1 MNFKEALRK
10 DTNYLRGLSY
20 LDAKLRQNWINQ
32 NAARLR
38 QARDVLTTDDYKT
51 FAEDLYRLQM
61 WNNLEAENINKGVYG
76 QNFRPTR
83 EYIQN
88 YFNKKVADID
98 FTLKYHP
105 DLDENNVYVG
115 SKKNT
120 GLSPEMWNIY
130 SNLKDEESKREFREK
145 VQTENQ
151 IWDDAAQYQAN
162 EKSLDKSTIV
172 SAMQS
177 MGQTDNM
184 AAQMW
189 ADNVVAT
196 TDENHPDNVEYLKK
210 NKDKITAD
218 SYAFVNNKNTEIA
231 HNIWSRSL
239 KKYRQSKEYQKA
251 LNAEMKSISDRWNND
266 ATKDKNGAE
275 NARKDEF
282 LEAIKDNPVL
292 MAASGYDPKTGKFSH
307 EQFQQY
313 ESLLEEDPDFKAK
326 YLANKNTLYKQRQD
340 VAEQQLQDGQITQEE
355 YDKRAK
361 AGFISE
367 DDYRQSLIDIAND
380 TLKDHEG
387 FLTRAANAG
396 TAAATTGM
404 TYTLHK
410 FAPFVNTI
418 EVLKKRTD
426 GKVFID
432 AHGNIYQDS
441 DITSNAQYTN
451 PKDADSAIL
460 YKTSNGV
467 SINYNRDGDKIF
479 VKDGVSYIYQN
490 EDGSFRAVDPNSID
504 SNDKHLRKVNA
515 VNVKNTEV
523 ETHDL
528 VRLGKD
534 DSGNDLNWAGG
545 AFNEKYLQLAD
556 RYNIA
561 PFTWNHDE
569 MDYYDQFGYS
579 KYVNIQRP
587 GDDSRDFWGEVIKMM
602 GFVGADL
609 LMTFATK
616 GIGKAVGAGMRAT
629 RGLELGT
636 GLMGAVGIAD
646 SYAQGIFEENL
657 ARNEQTL
664 QNIISE
670 KAKAK
675 AEDWANT
682 EGKELLNQM
691 YTEAIKTQEK
701 ELGRPLTE
709 TEKAQVQMAVR
720 AQAVGARA
728 MKHYAEEMQN
738 PDNLKMQE
746 KAVEEAGN
754 AAIVDFWGEGLKYGI
769 VNTLGFRSWMFK
781 SRNAA
786 EQAARASEKSLFG
799 KAFSRVGI
807 ATQADVDAKLA
818 EKVGDVY
825 LKDAWSKMSKAQ
837 KARAVLE
844 TTGKQFWGGAWTNWT
859 DEMQSAGAR
868 AQNNSNFDAHLNN
881 NTPSGAYLFANAIA
895 SQLQGIQESVFDP
908 NSLWAGLI
916 GGAGS
921 VLGFGFNPMGIVE
934 AVTNKQSWNRMSAGE
949 KFNSIFSNSVLS
961 EVYQQRAND
970 YQAQQMLDRANAML
984 KSVDGNTISL
994 MNALQ
999 SASRIGHSENPI
1011 EAEEADVTNLFH
1023 TLLAVDNFSKTNPGL
1038 AELDALSNIRK
1049 FAENAEKLAD
1059 TSKLSD
1065 EEKQGYIEQI
1075 KVSNPNMTEEEAT
1088 AELENVSKRAQLM
1101 QKMMSDWTNLQK
1113 SDAYKQA
1120 TTNTEEKSEE
1130 QENMEQKIVLQAMQD
1145 YTLQNMRE
1153 REQKIKGS
1161 TSIATIDGIST
1172 ATANPTMGGEVVTTR
1187 AQENEELA
1195 TYGNKK
1201 SALKNIKESHKL
1213 VASQLEQRK
1222 SNMEKAQ
1229 ANLNFEEKAEALKE
1243 QITDAA
1249 TPTEKQDLQKK
1260 LADLIRDNAYY
1271 TSEIARIDDAL
1282 TENANQQARLETL
1295 FDNTTPDSDTVLS
1308 ARDILNLDPVARMR
1322 MLDSNNFN
1330 NYSKK
1335 QQTQIKKAIAELS
1348 KNGLDFSDIQNQTL
1362 ASSRYT
1368 QRESMLEALANNET
1382 VNPSFRTRVTN
1393 MIDAANQMIHSN
1405 IKQYSR
1411 KAMKE
1416 INDNSATKEEATA
1429 KKLDLL
1435 RRYSPS
1441 ALRYIKD
1448 GLTKADQKLVDE
1460 VLPMAET
1467 GEQLID
1473 LIYNE
1478 NYGLTGLN
1486 MDERRNLQSVVAN
1499 TMSQSRT
1506 AEELIDNLATKSVD
1520 TLTPSINTLLD
1531 KLGQVYEQQHSTI
1544 VETAKEKAQRQANE
1558 RRAAQA
1564 REQAAQAAVAP
1575 AENAPSVT
1583 PQLTREE
1590 ELKRDIQLS
1599 EEQNKKLQKE
1609 WEEASKDMS
1618 FRFSDILIDK
1628 TGNVD
1633 IETSSGEHI
1642 TGKAAETLLNTVFP
1656 ELADRNNLPEKI
1668 EVRRTSKTGKD
1679 YNGTYTV
1686 SSDGEVVKI
1695 KQEGPAKREISHQE
1709 ILDLGLTA
1717 EDVLGEKWGTNTS
1730 NIAYYKAELEKLQS
1744 STTEIPISG
1753 TSRRGEK
1760 QLKKGFENLHNST
1773 NPIEKGNAIGNIESN
1788 VYAGAEISTEEKATL
1803 EQAKQELIAQ
1813 GYEVVDMLGK
1823 PYNDGM
1829 KVSASFIIDESAPI
1843 GSQTITRI
1851 IKPQINKNGVMVQAA
1866 EIKVTLGPEK
1876 NSLTKTP
1883 EELIQEAKNT
1893 ILATQAQV
1901 QPTAERDPHADH
1913 YLING
1918 EKYMRVHGAM
1928 GDVWV
1933 GPNSVNKEANSARSL
1948 KNGSIVDSI
1957 VRDFFN
1963 GITPAKPAHF
1973 SDEAFSALITSLET
1987 IKAKLIEK
1995 GEEFL
2000 TNNIVLYHKF
2010 PNGVKIAGEADI
2022 VSIKIVDGKPQ
2033 YNIYDL
2039 KTSAGGRDGKA
2050 FNESSFWETNP
2061 NAGTRNTVIGTREQ
2075 YTNQVSLYKLLFER
2089 MLNTPVTNLALLP
2102 YKLTYDAENTVTGI
2116 EKYPG
2121 IALTYNPN
2129 VEKLIAY
2136 QPAIDE
2142 AISRIQHTYEGMF
2155 TKEQLATIKG
2165 IIVNGI
2171 IKNENFAKDFKK
2183 FFESQ
2188 GLPEFY
2194 EIEGAK
2200 FNPIIKDLKEAVSS
2214 IDVAETLKEEFK
2226 EPEPL
2231 PTPTPPAELATVEST
2246 GIEYSPTK
2254 ESFAEPDVDAEFNA
2268 LGEDSGSTQ
2277 LQQTQDVIEEFTD
2290 MNLTTNAIED
2300 TDINKETGE
2309 VAATIKSN
2317 PISPYVYEDETKG
2330 IKDEDRID
2338 AKRGILVLKTPG
2350 TSMQN
2355 YNKWMQARKINLQGL
2370 IDDKL
2375 SDILTTGTK
2384 DNPVKIFFMRVNP
2397 KMTATGGHLMNSHYL
2412 LVVEDTPALRR
2423 VYTQADADKYGDFVT
2438 ANGKQ
2443 YLIVG
2448 TAGFANSSQG
2458 NAYRKI
2464 CTSDSP
2470 NSVKSKS
2477 EAYFKSNANEEFY
2490 VDPDKYTH
2498 VARIHSGFIIKQLAT
2513 DSMPKVRRISEL
2525 LNDPERN
2532 PHGLTWDSLVFGYQ
2546 MRNGFRT
2553 IPESDPLIYRWPAKA
2568 IHNIGNVFLY
2578 IKGADGRY
2586 TPTMLKPTRYLEIS
2600 QGTLKTEIDN
2610 ALRMLTSLEHAQRY
2624 KGLLALYN
2632 LVVLGQKD
2640 NNGVITGTDILIGTD
2655 KVPSLTFML
2664 NGKEVYSTKNLQNVD
2679 FQEVLTGFGRLN
2691 PRISVTKSKL
2701 LSEEALKKLDAAG
2714 ALRTDIARLGKASG
2728 DYAVFNIGS
2737 DGKPIITAAPITSSN
2752 AEIVRGEARRIRVDE
2767 QYYSKMGD
2775 KYINEEGNIVT
2786 DSTLLESI
2794 KLNDFILNNNIDA
2807 SITIGTTEYFIPNM
2821 SDTQSIIARET
2832 GTHKASIVTDAA
2844 EISKVKE
2851 AIAKEKAKV
2860 AQASRDAAAS
2870 AELEGT
2876 TSTVKPTSQVSV
2888 EPAAKPQTSSKTSIQ
2903 DLLDMDKKLDSKKE
2917 ASKQQIDT
2925 IDHEYQSITGN
2936 TVTIKVERTPIL
2948 LKDLKPG
2955 DRFFNYRNELTTF
2968 IESLGNDEYIIRTYD
2983 GTEALIGP
2991 KLNWGDWVSSNPKVY
3006 RVAKKEA
3013 TASSNSIST
3022 TSKRISSSQ
3031 NINVTERKSLVDA
3044 DNSVKNGTFAGEKD
3058 AFSIIQDE
3066 TFQDAVLDECER
3078 LWPETADMGFGEIVE
3093 FLKSKGKVTT
3103 GIKDVKTWIDTLKC

>member
-38 QARDVLTTDDYKT
+38 QARNVLTNDDYKA

-61 WNNLEAENINKGVYG
+61 WNNLEAENISKGVYG
-76 QNFRPTR
+76 QNFRPTVDYVR
-83 EYIQN
+83 D
-88 YFNKKVADID
+88 YFKKKVADID

-105 DLDENNVYVG
+105 DLDENNAYVG

-130 SNLKDEESKREFREK
+130 SNLKDEKSKEEFRNK
-145 VQTENQ
+145 IKTE
-151 IWDDAAQYQAN
+151 D
-162 EKSLDKSTIV
+162 V
-172 SAMQS
+172 
-177 MGQTDNM
+177 
-184 AAQMW
+184 
-189 ADNVVAT
+189 
-196 TDENHPDNVEYLKK
+196 LKK
-210 NKDKITAD
+210 EAEDLTYANYLNKVEPQASAVGGDLSGEKALTGLLLQKIAPNISKSSSTNREYYNNNAGVLETEQ
-218 SYAFVNNKNTEIA
+218 VNNANAEKA

-239 KKYRQSKEYQKA
+239 KKYRNSDEYKKA
-251 LNAEMKSISDRWNND
+251 FNSEFTAISNRWNSN
-266 ATKDKNGAE
+266 AAKDKSSAE
-275 NARKDEF
+275 NARNDEF
-282 LEAIKDNPVL
+282 LEAVKDNPAL
-292 MAASGYDPKTGKFSH
+292 SAASGYDPKTGKFSH

-313 ESLLEEDPDFKAK
+313 ESLLNENPNFKAE
-326 YLANKNTLYKQRQD
+326 YIAHRNVLAKQ
-340 VAEQQLQDGQITQEE
+340 VQE
-355 YDKRAK
+355 
-361 AGFISE
+361 GLISE

-380 TLKDHEG
+380 ALKDHESR
-387 FLTRAANAG
+387 LTRAYNTV
-396 TAAATTGM
+396 TAAGTTGM

-410 FAPFVNTI
+410 FAPFVNTA
-418 EVLKKRTD
+418 EVWDKQTD
-426 GKVFID
+426 GKVFMD
-432 AHGNIYQDS
+432 AYGNIYTDR
-441 DITSNAQYTN
+441 DITSNAKYTDPN
-451 PKDADSAIL
+451 DADSAVI
-460 YKTSNGV
+460 YRTSNGA
-467 SINYNRDGDKIF
+467 SINYNKDGDKIF
-479 VKDGVSYIYQN
+479 VKNGNSYIYQN
-490 EDGSFRAVDPNSID
+490 EDGTFRTVDPDTID
-504 SNDKHLRKVNA
+504 INDEHLRKVNA
-515 VNVKNTEV
+515 INIKNTSIGI
-523 ETHDL
+523 HDL

-545 AFNEKYLQLAD
+545 LFNERYLQMSD
-556 RYNIA
+556 RYNVM
-561 PFTWNHDE
+561 PWKHDE
-569 MDYYDQFGYS
+569 LDYYNQFGYS

-587 GDDSRDFWGEVIKMM
+587 GDDSRDFWGETIKMM

-609 LMTFATK
+609 LMSFVTRGVGK
-616 GIGKAVGAGMRAT
+616 PIGKGMEKA
-629 RGLELGT
+629 LELGT
-636 GLMGAVGIAD
+636 GLFGAVGIAD
-646 SYAQGIFEENL
+646 SYAQGVFEENL

-664 QNIISE
+664 QNIVSE
-670 KAKAK
+670 KAKEK
-675 AEDWANT
+675 AEAWANT
-682 EGKELLNQM
+682 DEGKNLLAQM
-691 YTEAIKTQEK
+691 YNEAIKVQEK
-701 ELGRPLTE
+701 EFGRPLTD
-709 TEKAQVQMAVR
+709 TEKAQLQMSVR
-720 AQAVGARA
+720 AQAVGTLA
-728 MKHYAEEMQN
+728 MKHYAEDIQS
-738 PDNLKMQE
+738 PDNLKKQE
-746 KAVEEAGN
+746 YAVSEAGN
-754 AAIVDFWGEGLKYGI
+754 SAIADFWGEGLKYGI

-786 EQAARASEKSLFG
+786 EQAARASEKTLFG
-799 KAFSRVGI
+799 KRLSRVGI

-818 EKVGDVY
+818 EKVGDIY

-837 KARAVLE
+837 KARRVLE
-844 TTGKQFWGGAWTNWT
+844 IIGKQAWEGAWTNWT
-859 DEMQSAGAR
+859 DEMQSAGAK

-881 NTPSGAYLFANAIA
+881 STPSGVYLFANAIA

-934 AVTNKQSWNRMSAGE
+934 AATNKQSWNRMSAGE

-961 EVYQQRAND
+961 NVYQNRAND
-970 YQAQQMLDRANAML
+970 YQAQQMLDRANKL
-984 KSVDGNTISL
+984 IKSVDGNTISII
-994 MNALQ
+994 NSLQ

-1011 EAEEADVTNLFH
+1011 EAEEANVTNLFH
-1023 TLLAVDNFSKTNPGL
+1023 TLLAIDNFSKTNPGL
-1038 AELDALSNIRK
+1038 AELDALSNIK
-1049 FAENAEKLAD
+1049 NFAENAEKLSD
-1059 TSKLSD
+1059 VSKLSD

-1075 KVSNPNMTEEEAT
+1075 KVANPNMTEEEAVQ
-1088 AELENVSKRAQLM
+1088 ELENVSKRATLM
-1101 QKMMSDWTNLQK
+1101 KKMISDWTNLQNSK
-1113 SDAYKQA
+1113 EYKRA
-1120 TTNTEEKSEE
+1120 SSEDIE
-1130 QENMEQKIVLQAMQD
+1130 GKTPMQESMEQRFELQALQD

-1161 TSIATIDGIST
+1161 TSIATIDDVYT
-1172 ATANPTMGGEVVTTR
+1172 ATAEPTIGGERTAYRT
-1187 AQENEELA
+1187 QENEELA
-1195 TYGNKK
+1195 TYGNTKN
-1201 SALKNIKESHKL
+1201 ALKNIKESYKL
-1213 VASQLEQRK
+1213 VAAELEQRK

-1229 ANLNFEEKAEALKE
+1229 ANLNFEEKAEALKG
-1243 QITDAA
+1243 QIKDAA
-1249 TPTEKQDLQKK
+1249 TPTERQDLQKK

-1282 TENANQQARLETL
+1282 TENANQQTRLETL
-1295 FDNTTPDSDTVLS
+1295 FDNATPDSDTVLS
-1308 ARDILNLDPVARMR
+1308 ARDILNLDPIARMR

-1335 QQTQIKKAIAELS
+1335 QQTQIKKAIAELN
-1348 KNGLDFSDIQNQTL
+1348 KNGLDFSDIQNQAL

-1393 MIDAANQMIHSN
+1393 MIDATNQMIRAN

-1416 INDNSATKEEATA
+1416 INDNSTTKEEATTM
-1429 KKLDLL
+1429 KLDLL
-1435 RRYSPS
+1435 RKYSPS
-1441 ALRYIKD
+1441 TLRYIKD
-1448 GLTKADQKLVDE
+1448 SLTKADQKLVDE

-1486 MDERRNLQSVVAN
+1486 IDERRNLQAVVAN

-1506 AEELIDNLATKSVD
+1506 SEELIDNLAQVAAND
-1520 TLTPSINTLLD
+1520 NTPSINTLLD

-1558 RRAAQA
+1558 RKAAQA

-1583 PQLTREE
+1583 P
-1590 ELKRDIQLS
+1590 
-1599 EEQNKKLQKE
+1599 
-1609 WEEASKDMS
+1609 A
-1618 FRFSDILIDK
+1618 
-1628 TGNVD
+1628 
-1633 IETSSGEHI
+1633 
-1642 TGKAAETLLNTVFP
+1642 
-1656 ELADRNNLPEKI
+1656 
-1668 EVRRTSKTGKD
+1668 
-1679 YNGTYTV
+1679 
-1686 SSDGEVVKI
+1686 
-1695 KQEGPAKREISHQE
+1695 
-1709 ILDLGLTA
+1709 
-1717 EDVLGEKWGTNTS
+1717 
-1730 NIAYYKAELEKLQS
+1730 
-1744 STTEIPISG
+1744 STTETSTIETPVIETQIEETPIVEPIP
-1753 TSRRGEK
+1753 T
-1760 QLKKGFENLHNST
+1760 
-1773 NPIEKGNAIGNIESN
+1773 
-1788 VYAGAEISTEEKATL
+1788 
-1803 EQAKQELIAQ
+1803 
-1813 GYEVVDMLGK
+1813 
-1823 PYNDGM
+1823 
-1829 KVSASFIIDESAPI
+1829 ESAPAT
-1843 GSQTITRI
+1843 S
-1851 IKPQINKNGVMVQAA
+1851 
-1866 EIKVTLGPEK
+1866 KVPTTP
-1876 NSLTKTP
+1876 STKAKTDT
-1883 EELIQEAKNT
+1883 ELIQEAKNT

-1928 GDVWV
+1928 GDIWV
-1933 GPNSVNKEANSARSL
+1933 GKNSPNKEANLARSL

-1963 GITPAKPAHF
+1963 GATPAKPDNF
-1973 SDEAFSALITSLET
+1973 SDEAFASLMTSLET
-1987 IKAKLIEK
+1987 IKATLKER
-1995 GEEFL
+1995 EEDFL
-2000 TNNIVLYHKF
+2000 TNNIVLYHEF

-2039 KTSAGGRDGKA
+2039 KTSAGDKETGNA
-2050 FNESSFWETNP
+2050 FNQSRYWETNP
-2061 NAGTRNTVIGTREQ
+2061 TAGARNTVIGTREQ

-2089 MLNTPVTNLALLP
+2089 MLNTSVTNLALLP
-2102 YKLTYDAENTVTGI
+2102 YKLTYDVENNVTGI

-2121 IALTYNPN
+2121 IALSYNPN

-2155 TKEQLATIKG
+2155 TKEQLSTIKG

-2214 IDVAETLKEEFK
+2214 IDVAETLKEEVK

-2231 PTPTPPAELATVEST
+2231 PTPTPPVELATVEPT

-2268 LGEDSGSTQ
+2268 VGEDTGSTQ
-2277 LQQTQDVIEEFTD
+2277 LQQPQNIVEEFTD
-2290 MNLTTNAIED
+2290 TDLTTNTIENI
-2300 TDINKETGE
+2300 DINKETGE
-2309 VAATIKSN
+2309 VAATIKGN
-2317 PISPYVYEDETKG
+2317 PMSIYVYEDKTDG
-2330 IKDEDRID
+2330 IKDEDKID
-2338 AKRGILVLKTPG
+2338 AQRGILVLKTPG
-2350 TSMQN
+2350 ESMQN
-2355 YNKWMQARKINLQGL
+2355 FNTWMQSRKIDLQGL

-2375 SDILTTGTK
+2375 SDILSTGTN

-2458 NAYRKI
+2458 NAYRRI

-2513 DSMPKVRRISEL
+2513 DSMSKVRRISEL
-2525 LNDPERN
+2525 LNDAKRN

-2546 MRNGFRT
+2546 MRNEFRT
-2553 IPESDPLIYRWPAKA
+2553 VPDVDPSIYHAPAKA
-2568 IHNIGNVFLY
+2568 MHNIGNVFLY
-2578 IKGADGRY
+2578 IKGADGKY

-2600 QGTLKTEIDN
+2600 PGTLKTKIEN
-2610 ALRMLTSLEHAQRY
+2610 ALRMLTSLDHAQRY
-2624 KGLLALYN
+2624 KGLLALYD

-2640 NNGVITGTDILIGTD
+2640 NNGVLTGTDILIGTD
-2655 KVPSLTFML
+2655 KIHTLTFNL
-2664 NGKEVYSTKNLQNVD
+2664 NGFPVYEAKLKDGVD
-2679 FQEVLTGFGRLN
+2679 FQELLEGFGRLN
-2691 PRISVTKSKL
+2691 PRISITKSKL
-2701 LSEEALKKLDAAG
+2701 LREEALEELDAAG

-2728 DYAVFNIGS
+2728 DYAVYNIDS
-2737 DGKPIITAAPITSSN
+2737 DGKPIITAAPITSSK
-2752 AEIVRGEARRIRVDE
+2752 AEIVRGEARRIRVNE

-2786 DSTLLESI
+2786 DDTLLESI
-2794 KLNDFILNNNIDA
+2794 KLNEFILNTNMDA
-2807 SITIGTTEYFIPNM
+2807 SITVDTTEYFIPNM
-2821 SDTQSIIARET
+2821 NDTQSIIAREV
-2832 GTHKASIVTDAA
+2832 GTHKAYTVTDAVQINSVKQAIQKKIA
-2844 EISKVKE
+2844 EE
-2851 AIAKEKAKV
+2851 

-2870 AELEGT
+2870 AELEGVT
-2876 TSTVKPTSQVSV
+2876 PIVETAPQVPSKPVTETPVNSRDSILDLLNMEVEKKKPTTPNSTPIAS
-2888 EPAAKPQTSSKTSIQ
+2888 ESNTSSQ
-2903 DLLDMDKKLDSKKE
+2903 D
-2917 ASKQQIDT
+2917 I
-2925 IDHEYQSITGN
+2925 
-2936 TVTIKVERTPIL
+2936 
-2948 LKDLKPG
+2948 
-2955 DRFFNYRNELTTF
+2955 
-2968 IESLGNDEYIIRTYD
+2968 
-2983 GTEALIGP
+2983 
-2991 KLNWGDWVSSNPKVY
+2991 
-3006 RVAKKEA
+3006 
-3013 TASSNSIST
+3013 
-3022 TSKRISSSQ
+3022 
-3031 NINVTERKSLVDA
+3031 NITERKSLIDA

>member
-38 QARDVLTTDDYKT
+38 QARGLLTTDDYKT

-61 WNNLEAENINKGVYG
+61 WNNLEAENISKGVYG
-76 QNFRPTR
+76 PNFRPTR
-83 EYIQN
+83 EYVKD

-130 SNLKDEESKREFREK
+130 SNLKDEQAKKEFRDNIKTEDALRKEAEDLTWNNYLTRAESAATAVGGDLSSEK
-145 VQTENQ
+145 ALSGLITQKLTPKMAKFSPNTREYYNDNAGTLETEQVKSAN
-151 IWDDAAQYQAN
+151 AEKAQ
-162 EKSLDKSTIV
+162 
-172 SAMQS
+172 
-177 MGQTDNM
+177 
-184 AAQMW
+184 
-189 ADNVVAT
+189 
-196 TDENHPDNVEYLKK
+196 
-210 NKDKITAD
+210 
-218 SYAFVNNKNTEIA
+218 
-231 HNIWSRSL
+231 NIWSRSL
-239 KKYRQSKEYQKA
+239 KRYRNSPEYKKA
-251 LNAEMKSISDRWNND
+251 LNSELTAISNKWNSE
-266 ATKDKNGAE
+266 AAKDKNGAE
-275 NARKDEF
+275 KAHKDEY

-307 EQFQQY
+307 EQFKQY
-313 ESLLEEDPDFKAK
+313 ETLLNEDPDFKARYVAHK
-326 YLANKNTLYKQRQD
+326 NVLAKQ
-340 VAEQQLQDGQITQEE
+340 VQE
-355 YDKRAK
+355 
-361 AGFISE
+361 GLISE

-380 TLKDHEG
+380 SLKDHEG

-410 FAPFVNTI
+410 FAPVVNTL

-451 PKDADSAIL
+451 PKDADSAVL

-504 SNDKHLRKVNA
+504 ANDKHLRKVNA

-523 ETHDL
+523 GTHDL

-545 AFNEKYLQLAD
+545 MFNERYLQLAD
-556 RYNIA
+556 KYNIS
-561 PFTWNHDE
+561 PMPWKHDE

-587 GDDSRDFWGEVIKMM
+587 GDDSRDFWGETIKMM

-616 GIGKAVGAGMRAT
+616 GIGKVVGAGMRAT
-629 RGLELGT
+629 RSLELGT

-646 SYAQGIFEENL
+646 SYAQGVFEENL

-691 YTEAIKTQEK
+691 YAEAIKTQEK
-701 ELGRPLTE
+701 EFGRPLTE

-728 MKHYAEEMQN
+728 MQHYAEDIQN

-781 SRNAA
+781 SRNTA

-825 LKDAWSKMSKAQ
+825 LKEAWSKMSKAQ

-859 DEMQSAGAR
+859 DEMQSAGAK

-921 VLGFGFNPMGIVE
+921 VMGFGFNPMGIVE
-934 AVTNKQSWNRMSAGE
+934 AVTNKESWNRMSAGE

-961 EVYQQRAND
+961 EIYQQRAND

-1023 TLLAVDNFSKTNPGL
+1023 TLLAIDNFSKTNPGL
-1038 AELDALSNIRK
+1038 AELDALSNIRN

-1075 KVSNPNMTEEEAT
+1075 KVSNPNMTEAEAT
-1088 AELENVSKRAQLM
+1088 AELESVSKRAQLM
-1101 QKMMSDWTNLQK
+1101 QKMVSDWTNLQK

-1130 QENMEQKIVLQAMQD
+1130 QESMEQKIVLQAMQD

-1172 ATANPTMGGEVVTTR
+1172 ATADPTMGGEVVTTR
-1187 AQENEELA
+1187 VQENEELA
-1195 TYGNKK
+1195 TYGNKR

-1229 ANLNFEEKAEALKE
+1229 ANLNFEEKAEALKG
-1243 QITDAA
+1243 QIKDAA

-1271 TSEIARIDDAL
+1271 TSEIARIDNAL
-1282 TENANQQARLETL
+1282 TENANQQTRLETL
-1295 FDNTTPDSDTVLS
+1295 FDNDTPDSNTVLT
-1308 ARDILNLDPVARMR
+1308 ARDILNLDPIARMR

-1348 KNGLDFSDIQNQTL
+1348 KNGLDFSDIRNQAL

-1393 MIDAANQMIHSN
+1393 MIDAANQMIRSN

-1486 MDERRNLQSVVAN
+1486 MDERRNLQSVVSN

-1506 AEELIDNLATKSVD
+1506 VEELIDNLATKSVD

-1531 KLGQVYEQQHSTI
+1531 KLGQVYEQQHATI
-1544 VETAKEKAQRQANE
+1544 VETAKEKAQRQAEE
-1558 RRAAQA
+1558 RRATQA

-1575 AENAPSVT
+1575 AENAPSIT
-1583 PQLTREE
+1583 PVSKEKKQPHI
-1590 ELKRDIQLS
+1590 KQLS
-1599 EEQNKKLQKE
+1599 EFTFEGISAAGNY
-1609 WEEASKDMS
+1609 M
-1618 FRFSDILIDK
+1618 
-1628 TGNVD
+1628 TG
-1633 IETSSGEHI
+1633 E
-1642 TGKAAETLLNTVFP
+1642 
-1656 ELADRNNLPEKI
+1656 
-1668 EVRRTSKTGKD
+1668 
-1679 YNGTYTV
+1679 
-1686 SSDGEVVKI
+1686 
-1695 KQEGPAKREISHQE
+1695 
-1709 ILDLGLTA
+1709 
-1717 EDVLGEKWGTNTS
+1717 
-1730 NIAYYKAELEKLQS
+1730 YKV
-1744 STTEIPISG
+1744 TT
-1753 TSRRGEK
+1753 
-1760 QLKKGFENLHNST
+1760 
-1773 NPIEKGNAIGNIESN
+1773 
-1788 VYAGAEISTEEKATL
+1788 
-1803 EQAKQELIAQ
+1803 
-1813 GYEVVDMLGK
+1813 D
-1823 PYNDGM
+1823 NDGFT
-1829 KVSASFIIDESAPI
+1829 K
-1843 GSQTITRI
+1843 
-1851 IKPQINKNGVMVQAA
+1851 INHEGH
-1866 EIKVTLGPEK
+1866 IYHT
-1876 NSLTKTP
+1876 LTKTDIEALGITKEELLGEWHNNAERDKEWDELDKISIDKVVIRP
-1883 EELIQEAKNT
+1883 NGEVYIEIKGIQDFTGLEGVAAEKIAKSKFPSLFGKFITKTTKTDTELIQEAKNT

-1918 EKYMRVHGAM
+1918 EKYTRVHGAM

-1933 GPNSVNKEANSARSL
+1933 GSNSPNKEANSARSL

-1987 IKAKLIEK
+1987 IKAKLIEN

-2022 VSIKIVDGKPQ
+2022 VSVKIVNGKPQ

-2039 KTSAGGRDGKA
+2039 KTSSGGRDGKA
-2050 FNESSFWETNP
+2050 FNESPFWETNP
-2061 NAGTRNTVIGTREQ
+2061 AAGARNTVIGTREQ

-2102 YKLTYDAENTVTGI
+2102 YKLTYDAENNVTGI

-2142 AISRIQHTYEGMF
+2142 AISRIQHTYKGMF
-2155 TKEQLATIKG
+2155 TKEQLATLKG
-2165 IIVNGI
+2165 IIANGI
-2171 IKNENFAKDFKK
+2171 IKGEAFGKDVAYFINNQGL
-2183 FFESQ
+2183 ESQ
-2188 GLPEFY
+2188 FKEVGMGELS
-2194 EIEGAK
+2194 
-2200 FNPIIKDLKEAVSS
+2200 PIIKDLKEAVSS
-2214 IDVAETLKEEFK
+2214 IDIAETLKEEFK

-2231 PTPTPPAELATVEST
+2231 PTPTPPAELATVEPT

-2254 ESFAEPDVDAEFNA
+2254 ESFTEPDVDAEFNVV
-2268 LGEDSGSTQ
+2268 GEDAGSTQ
-2277 LQQTQDVIEEFTD
+2277 LQQPQNIVEEYTD
-2290 MNLTTNAIED
+2290 ADLSTNAIENI
-2300 TDINKETGE
+2300 DINKETGE
-2309 VAATIKSN
+2309 VAATIKGN
-2317 PISPYVYEDETKG
+2317 PMSIYVYEDKTDG
-2330 IKDEDRID
+2330 IKDEDRRD
-2338 AKRGILVLKTPG
+2338 AQRGILVLKTPG
-2350 TSMQN
+2350 ESMQN
-2355 YNKWMQARKINLQGL
+2355 YNKWMQARKIDLQGL

-2375 SDILTTGTK
+2375 SDILSTGTNN
-2384 DNPVKIFFMRVNP
+2384 NPVKLFFMRVNP

-2423 VYTQADADKYGDFVT
+2423 VYTQANANKYGDFVT

-2498 VARIHSGFIIKQLAT
+2498 VARIHSGFITKQLAT

-2600 QGTLKTEIDN
+2600 PGTLKTEIDN
-2610 ALRMLTSLEHAQRY
+2610 ALRMLTSLDHAQRY

-2728 DYAVFNIGS
+2728 DYAVYNIGS

-2752 AEIVRGEARRIRVDE
+2752 TVVTRGEARRIRVNE

-2786 DSTLLESI
+2786 DDTLLESI
-2794 KLNDFILNNNIDA
+2794 KLNEFILNTNMDA
-2807 SITIGTTEYFIPNM
+2807 SITIGTTEYFVPNM
-2821 SDTQSIIARET
+2821 NDNQGIIAREV
-2832 GTHKASIVTDAA
+2832 GTHRAHIVTNAVQINSVKQAIQNKIA
-2844 EISKVKE
+2844 EE
-2851 AIAKEKAKV
+2851 

-2870 AELEGT
+2870 AELEGVT
-2876 TSTVKPTSQVSV
+2876 PIVETAPDISTEQAPKTPTNPISSVMDLLNMDTEKEKPVTPNSTPTAS
-2888 EPAAKPQTSSKTSIQ
+2888 ESSTSSQ
-2903 DLLDMDKKLDSKKE
+2903 D
-2917 ASKQQIDT
+2917 I
-2925 IDHEYQSITGN
+2925 
-2936 TVTIKVERTPIL
+2936 
-2948 LKDLKPG
+2948 
-2955 DRFFNYRNELTTF
+2955 
-2968 IESLGNDEYIIRTYD
+2968 
-2983 GTEALIGP
+2983 
-2991 KLNWGDWVSSNPKVY
+2991 
-3006 RVAKKEA
+3006 
-3013 TASSNSIST
+3013 
-3022 TSKRISSSQ
+3022 
-3031 NINVTERKSLVDA
+3031 NITERKSLIDA

-3078 LWPETADMGFGEIVE
+3078 LWPETADMSFGEIVE

>member
-61 WNNLEAENINKGVYG
+61 WNNLEAENISKGVYG
-76 QNFRPTR
+76 QNFRPTVDYVR
-83 EYIQN
+83 D
-88 YFNKKVADID
+88 YFKKKVADID

-105 DLDENNVYVG
+105 DLDENNAYVG

-130 SNLKDEESKREFREK
+130 SNLKDEQAKKEFRDNIKTEDALRKEAEDLTYANYLNKVEPQASAVGGDLSGEK
-145 VQTENQ
+145 ALTGLLLQKIAPNISKSSPTNREYYNNNAGVLETEQ
-151 IWDDAAQYQAN
+151 
-162 EKSLDKSTIV
+162 
-172 SAMQS
+172 
-177 MGQTDNM
+177 
-184 AAQMW
+184 
-189 ADNVVAT
+189 
-196 TDENHPDNVEYLKK
+196 
-210 NKDKITAD
+210 
-218 SYAFVNNKNTEIA
+218 VNNANAEKA
-231 HNIWSRSL
+231 QNIWSRSL
-239 KKYRQSKEYQKA
+239 KRYRNSDEYKKA
-251 LNAEMKSISDRWNND
+251 FNSEFNAISNRWNSN
-266 ATKDKNGAE
+266 AVKDKNSAE
-275 NARKDEF
+275 NARNDEF
-282 LEAIKDNPVL
+282 LEAVKDNPAL
-292 MAASGYDPKTGKFSH
+292 SAASGYDPKTGKFSH

-313 ESLLEEDPDFKAK
+313 ESLLNEDPDFKAK

-380 TLKDHEG
+380 ALKDHEG
-387 FLTRAANAG
+387 FLTRASNTVKAAG
-396 TAAATTGM
+396 TTGM

-418 EVLKKRTD
+418 EVLKKQTD
-426 GKVFID
+426 GKVFMD
-432 AHGNIYQDS
+432 TYGNIYSDS
-441 DITSNAQYTN
+441 DITSNAKYTDST
-451 PKDADSAIL
+451 DADSAVI
-460 YKTSNGV
+460 YKTSNGI

-479 VKDGVSYIYQN
+479 VRDGASYIYQN
-490 EDGSFRAVDPNSID
+490 EDGTFRAVDPNSID
-504 SNDKHLRKVNA
+504 ANDKHLKKVNA
-515 VNVKNTEV
+515 VKVQNTSIG
-523 ETHDL
+523 THDL

-545 AFNEKYLQLAD
+545 VFNEKYLQLAD
-556 RYNIA
+556 RYNVS
-561 PFTWNHDE
+561 PFNHDE
-569 MDYYDQFGYS
+569 LDYYNQFGYS

-587 GDDSRDFWGEVIKMM
+587 GDDSRDFWGETIKMM

-609 LMTFATK
+609 LMSFITR
-616 GIGKAVGAGMRAT
+616 GIGKVGSAVGMGMRT
-629 RGLELGT
+629 MRGIELGT

-646 SYAQGIFEENL
+646 SYAQGVFEENL
-657 ARNEQTL
+657 VRNEQTL

-675 AEDWANT
+675 AENWANT

-691 YTEAIKTQEK
+691 YAEAIKTQEK
-701 ELGRPLTE
+701 EFGRPLTE

-728 MKHYAEEMQN
+728 MQQYTEDIQH
-738 PDNLKMQE
+738 PDVLKMQE

-754 AAIVDFWGEGLKYGI
+754 SAIVDFWGEGLKYGI

-837 KARAVLE
+837 KARRVLE
-844 TTGKQFWGGAWTNWT
+844 ITGKQAWEGAWTNWT
-859 DEMQSAGAR
+859 DEMQSAGAK

-921 VLGFGFNPMGIVE
+921 ILGFGFNPMGVVE
-934 AVTNKQSWNRMSAGE
+934 AVTNKESWNRMSTGE

-961 EVYQQRAND
+961 NVYQNRAND
-970 YQAQQMLDRANAML
+970 YQAQQMLDRANKL
-984 KSVDGNTISL
+984 IKSVDGNTISII
-994 MNALQ
+994 NALQ
-999 SASRIGHSENPI
+999 SASRIGHSENTV
-1011 EAEEADVTNLFH
+1011 EEEEADVTNLFH
-1023 TLLAVDNFSKTNPGL
+1023 TLLAVDNFNKTNPGL
-1038 AELDALSNIRK
+1038 AELDALTNIRN

-1075 KVSNPNMTEEEAT
+1075 KVANPNMTEEEAVQ
-1088 AELENVSKRAQLM
+1088 ELENVSKRAKLM
-1101 QKMMSDWTNLQK
+1101 QKIMSDWTNLQN
-1113 SDAYKQA
+1113 SDDYKKVA
-1120 TTNTEEKSEE
+1120 SKTEEKSEE
-1130 QENMEQKIVLQAMQD
+1130 QKNMEDKLVLRAMQD

-1161 TSIATIDGIST
+1161 TSIATIDDAYT
-1172 ATANPTMGGEVVTTR
+1172 ATAEPTIGRERTTYR
-1187 AQENEELA
+1187 TQENEELA
-1195 TYGNKK
+1195 TYGNTKN
-1201 SALKNIKESHKL
+1201 ALKNIKESYKL
-1213 VASQLEQRK
+1213 VAAELEQRK
-1222 SNMEKAQ
+1222 SNMEKAK

-1243 QITDAA
+1243 QIKDAA
-1249 TPTEKQDLQKK
+1249 TPTEREALQKQ
-1260 LADLIRDNAYY
+1260 LEDLISDNNYY
-1271 TSEIARIDDAL
+1271 TEEIGRIDDAL

-1295 FDNTTPDSDTVLS
+1295 FDNATPNSDTVLS

-1335 QQTQIKKAIAELS
+1335 QQTQIKKALAELD
-1348 KNGLDFSDIQNQTL
+1348 KNGLDFSDIHNQAL
-1362 ASSRYT
+1362 ALSRYT
-1368 QRESMLEALANNET
+1368 QRESMLEAASNRET
-1382 VNPSFRTRVTN
+1382 IRPSFKTRVTN
-1393 MIDAANQMIHSN
+1393 MINAAKQMIDSN
-1405 IKQYSR
+1405 IKQHAKR
-1411 KAMKE
+1411 TMKE
-1416 INDNSATKEEATA
+1416 INNDSSTREEAIA
-1429 KKLDLL
+1429 KKYNFL
-1435 RRYSPS
+1435 RTYSPS

-1448 GLTKADQKLVDE
+1448 SLNKEDQRLIDE
-1460 VLPMAET
+1460 ILPMVET

-1473 LIYNE
+1473 LIHNE

-1486 MDERRNLQSVVAN
+1486 LDERRNLQSVVAN

-1506 AEELIDNLATKSVD
+1506 SEELIDNLAQIAAND
-1520 TLTPSINTLLD
+1520 NTPSINTLLD

-1575 AENAPSVT
+1575 AETAPSV
-1583 PQLTREE
+1583 
-1590 ELKRDIQLS
+1590 S
-1599 EEQNKKLQKE
+1599 
-1609 WEEASKDMS
+1609 
-1618 FRFSDILIDK
+1618 
-1628 TGNVD
+1628 
-1633 IETSSGEHI
+1633 
-1642 TGKAAETLLNTVFP
+1642 
-1656 ELADRNNLPEKI
+1656 
-1668 EVRRTSKTGKD
+1668 
-1679 YNGTYTV
+1679 
-1686 SSDGEVVKI
+1686 
-1695 KQEGPAKREISHQE
+1695 PAP
-1709 ILDLGLTA
+1709 
-1717 EDVLGEKWGTNTS
+1717 
-1730 NIAYYKAELEKLQS
+1730 
-1744 STTEIPISG
+1744 TTETQATETPAV
-1753 TSRRGEK
+1753 E
-1760 QLKKGFENLHNST
+1760 
-1773 NPIEKGNAIGNIESN
+1773 P
-1788 VYAGAEISTEEKATL
+1788 VSTEPTPTTPEVPTTPAT
-1803 EQAKQELIAQ
+1803 E
-1813 GYEVVDMLGK
+1813 
-1823 PYNDGM
+1823 
-1829 KVSASFIIDESAPI
+1829 
-1843 GSQTITRI
+1843 
-1851 IKPQINKNGVMVQAA
+1851 
-1866 EIKVTLGPEK
+1866 
-1876 NSLTKTP
+1876 TKTDA
-1883 EELIQEAKNT
+1883 ELIQEAKNT

-1918 EKYMRVHGAM
+1918 EKYTRVHGAM

-1933 GPNSVNKEANSARSL
+1933 GSNSPNKESNLARSL

-1963 GITPAKPAHF
+1963 GITPAKPDHF
-1973 SDEAFSALITSLET
+1973 SDGAFASLMTSLET
-1987 IKAKLIEK
+1987 IKAKLIEN

-2000 TNNIVLYHKF
+2000 TNNIVLYHEF
-2010 PNGVKIAGEADI
+2010 PNGVRIAGEADI

-2039 KTSAGGRDGKA
+2039 KTSAGGREGKA
-2050 FNESSFWETNP
+2050 FNESPFWETNP
-2061 NAGTRNTVIGTREQ
+2061 NAGARNTVIGTREQ
-2075 YTNQVSLYKLLFER
+2075 YTNQVSLYKILFER
-2089 MLNTPVTNLALLP
+2089 MLNIPVTNLALLP
-2102 YKLTYDAENTVTGI
+2102 YKLTYDVENNVTGI

-2121 IALTYNPN
+2121 IVLTYNPN

-2142 AISRIQHTYEGMF
+2142 AINRIQHTYEGMF

-2200 FNPIIKDLKEAVSS
+2200 FNPIIKDLKETVSS

-2231 PTPTPPAELATVEST
+2231 PTPTHPAELATVEPT

-2254 ESFAEPDVDAEFNA
+2254 ESFTEPDVDAEFNVV
-2268 LGEDSGSTQ
+2268 GEDAGSTQ
-2277 LQQTQDVIEEFTD
+2277 LQQTYEVTEEYTD
-2290 MNLTTNAIED
+2290 TNLSTNAIED

-2317 PISPYVYEDETKG
+2317 VMSPYIYEDETKG
-2330 IKDEDRID
+2330 IADEDKID

-2350 TSMQN
+2350 ESMQN
-2355 YNKWMQARKINLQGL
+2355 FNTWMQSRKIDLQGL

-2375 SDILTTGTK
+2375 SDILSTGTN

-2443 YLIVG
+2443 YLIIG

-2464 CTSDSP
+2464 CTSDSS

-2513 DSMPKVRRISEL
+2513 DSMPKIRRISEL
-2525 LNDPERN
+2525 LNDAERN

-2546 MRNGFRT
+2546 MKNEFRT
-2553 IPESDPLIYRWPAKA
+2553 VPEVDPSMYHAPAKA
-2568 IHNIGNVFLY
+2568 RHNIGNVFVY
-2578 IKGADGRY
+2578 IKGTDGRY
-2586 TPTMLKPTRYLEIS
+2586 TPAMLIPTRYLEIS
-2600 QGTLKTEIDN
+2600 PGTLKTEIDN
-2610 ALRMLTSLEHAQRY
+2610 ALRMLTSLDHAQRY

-2701 LSEEALKKLDAAG
+2701 LSEEALKELDAAG

-2728 DYAVFNIGS
+2728 DYSVYNIGS

-2752 AEIVRGEARRIRVDE
+2752 AEIIRGGARRIRVNE
-2767 QYYSKMGD
+2767 QYFSKMGD
-2775 KYINEEGNIVT
+2775 SYIDESGNLVT
-2786 DSTLLESI
+2786 DNTLFESI
-2794 KLNDFILNNNIDA
+2794 KLNDFILNTNMDA
-2807 SITIGTTEYFIPNM
+2807 SITIGTTEYFISNM

-2832 GTHKASIVTDAA
+2832 GTHKASIVTDAI

-2851 AIAKEKAKV
+2851 AIAKEKAKE

-2870 AELEGT
+2870 AELEGVTPSIET
-2876 TSTVKPTSQVSV
+2876 TSDSLKPTKTNTNTRSSIEDLLYIDEKNTFTKATPETINDYIQIINTYQGMQSIFPVNEWNKKVGDARSIIRDHKTGWYEYKGITFYAQFGTQGRSGDNISIWFKETPSTTVKQQF
-2888 EPAAKPQTSSKTSIQ
+2888 ELWLKNAKKLNEFDTLSRILNGETVYNVNVTSS
-2903 DLLDMDKKLDSKKE
+2903 
-2917 ASKQQIDT
+2917 
-2925 IDHEYQSITGN
+2925 N
-2936 TVTIKVERTPIL
+2936 
-2948 LKDLKPG
+2948 
-2955 DRFFNYRNELTTF
+2955 
-2968 IESLGNDEYIIRTYD
+2968 
-2983 GTEALIGP
+2983 
-2991 KLNWGDWVSSNPKVY
+2991 
-3006 RVAKKEA
+3006 
-3013 TASSNSIST
+3013 
-3022 TSKRISSSQ
+3022 ISSSQ
-3031 NINVTERKSLVDA
+3031 NINVTERKSLIDA

-3078 LWPETADMGFGEIVE
+3078 LWPETANMSFGEIVE